1 MVSQKIDQ
9 VDLIEIAKNIWKLK
23 RIISILI
30 IAVFTLGYQVYIFQP
45 YSKTINYD
53 IKKLSSLKRFTTKE
67 NFNYEIFKKFFSHLY
82 DFYDSGYI
90 SEYISNHDLNKKYSQ
105 GDNKFKIYVNE
116 GNVKI
121 KNIPFENF
129 DQYQIIIDNMFDE
142 IIADILIYMAKVAK
156 EENEEYK
163 TEIARNLKI
172 AEMLNLKVDISVA
185 KIIQSETESENDN
198 ANIDGKNK
206 YNATTT
212 QIYHRGEKVLKK
224 ELEMNN
230 EDIKNEITKIDELS
244 RLKSNDLYFIAIK
257 NVPIIDRFKLFLLCI
272 FLSIILISF
281 FYIRKYR

>member
-9 VDLIEIAKNIWKLK
+9 IDLIEIAINIWKLK
-23 RIISILI
+23 KIISILI
-30 IAVFTLGYQVYIFQP
+30 IVVFTFGYQVYIFQP
-45 YSKTINYD
+45 YSKTINYN
-53 IKKLSSLKRFTTKE
+53 IKKLSSLKRNTTKE
-67 NFNYEIFKKFFSHLY
+67 NFNYEIFKKFYSHLY

-90 SEYISNHDLNKKYSQ
+90 SEYISNHDLKKKYSQ

-121 KNIPFENF
+121 KNIPFENS
-129 DQYQIIIDNMFDE
+129 DQYQRIIDSMFDE
-142 IIADILIYMAKVAK
+142 VIADILIYMAKEAK
-156 EENEEYK
+156 EENEKYE

-185 KIIQSETESENDN
+185 GIVQSETESENDN
-198 ANIDGKNK
+198 ENIDGKNK

-212 QIYHRGEKVLKK
+212 QIYHRGEKVLMK
-224 ELEMNN
+224 ELEMIN
-230 EDIKNEITKIDELS
+230 EDIKNEIAKIDELS

-257 NVPIIDRFKLFLLCI
+257 NVPIINRFKLFLLCI